1 MMMSSV
7 GGRRRVF
14 CVHVDTISVSAAW
27 LGKGSVAALII
38 IIIIILGI
46 IIMILLMMM
55 MMSPE
60 HNHHHQ
66 RHVHCLLKWTL
77 CIRII

>member
-7 GGRRRVF
+7 GGRRVF

-38 IIIIILGI
+38 IIIIILRI
-46 IIMILLMMM
+46 IIMILLMM

>member
-27 LGKGSVAALII
+27 LEKGSVAALII
-38 IIIIILGI
+38 IIIIILLRI

-55 MMSPE
+55 MSPE
-60 HNHHHQ
+60 HNHQ

-77 CIRII
+77 CIRTI